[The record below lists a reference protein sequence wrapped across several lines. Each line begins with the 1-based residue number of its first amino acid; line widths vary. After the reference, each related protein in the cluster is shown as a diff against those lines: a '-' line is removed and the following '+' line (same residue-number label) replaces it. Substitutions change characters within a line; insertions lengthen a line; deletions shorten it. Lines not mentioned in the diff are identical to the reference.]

1 MDVTV
6 LGSANLDEVVR
17 VARLPAPGETV
28 LALGRD
34 RLPGGKG
41 LNQAVA
47 AARAGA
53 RTAFVASVGRDDAA
67 DLLLAALRDAGVDPS
82 AVGRSDRPTGT
93 ALVTVQE
100 SGENSIVVDPG
111 ANRDVRPAG
120 PGRAAVTGARVLLAQ
135 LEVPLP
141 VVAEAAAAAHDAGVT
156 VVLNA
161 APSQPLPADLLAAV
175 DVLVLNEHE
184 LRDVTGL
191 SSVDVA
197 LAVLADQVRA
207 VVVTLGAEGARW
219 RSADG
224 AGSAPG
230 FRAQV
235 VDTTGAGDAFAGTL
249 AAALAAG
256 ADLEPA
262 VRRGTA
268 AGALS
273 VERAG
278 AAVSMPTRA
287 EIDARLAR

>member
-6 LGSANLDEVVR
+6 LGSANLDVVVR

-28 LALGRD
+28 LALDRD

-53 RTAFVASVGRDDAA
+53 RTAFVAAVGRDDAA
-67 DLLLAALRDAGVDPS
+67 DLLLATLHDAGVDSS
-82 AVGRSDRPTGT
+82 AVRRSDRPTGT

-111 ANRDVRPAG
+111 ANTDVRPAG

-141 VVAEAAAAAHDAGVT
+141 VVAEEVAAAHDAGVT

-175 DVLVLNEHE
+175 DVLVVNQHE

-197 LAVLADQVRA
+197 LAALADQVRA
-207 VVVTLGAEGARW
+207 VVVTLGVDGARW
-219 RSADG
+219 WSADG
-224 AGSAPG
+224 DGSAPG
-230 FRAQV
+230 LPAQV

-256 ADLEPA
+256 AGLDQA

>member
-47 AARAGA
+47 AGRSGAG
-53 RTAFVASVGRDDAA
+53 TAFVAAVGRDAAA
-67 DLLLAALRDAGVDPS
+67 DLLLDTLRAAGVDTGGV
-82 AVGRSDRPTGT
+82 ARSDRPTGT
-93 ALVTVQE
+93 ALVMVQE

-111 ANRDVRPAG
+111 ANADVRLDG
-120 PGRAAVTGARVLLAQ
+120 PGRDAVTGARVLLAQ

-141 VVAEAAAAAHDAGVT
+141 VVAEGVAVAHEAGVT

-161 APSQPLPADLLAAV
+161 APSQPLPAELLAAV
-175 DVLVLNEHE
+175 DVLLVNEHE
-184 LRDVTGL
+184 LRDVTGR
-191 SSVDVA
+191 SSVDEA
-197 LAVLADQVRA
+197 LATLAGRVRA

-224 AGSAPG
+224 DGSAPG
-230 FRAQV
+230 LPARV

-249 AAALAAG
+249 AGALATGAG
-256 ADLEPA
+256 LGEA
-262 VRRGTA
+262 VRLGTA

-273 VERAG
+273 VERVG
-278 AAVSMPTRA
+278 AAVSMPTGEEVRR
-287 EIDARLAR
+287 RLSG

>member
-17 VARLPAPGETV
+17 VARLPGPGETV

-53 RTAFVASVGRDDAA
+53 RTAFVSAVGQDAAA
-67 DLLLAALRDAGVDPS
+67 DLLLGTLADAGVDTAS
-82 AVGRSDRPTGT
+82 VRRSSLATGT

-100 SGENSIVVDPG
+100 SGENSIVVDAG
-111 ANRDVRPAG
+111 ANGDVRLDG
-120 PGRAAVTGARVLLAQ
+120 PGRDAVTGARVLLAQ
-135 LEVPLP
+135 LET
-141 VVAEAAAAAHDAGVT
+141 ARAAGVT

-161 APSQPLPADLLAAV
+161 APSQPLPAELLTAV
-175 DVLVLNEHE
+175 DVLLVNEHE
-184 LRDVTGL
+184 LRDVAGRG
-191 SSVDVA
+191 SVDEALTA
-197 LAVLADQVRA
+197 LAGRVRA
-207 VVVTLGAEGARW
+207 VVVTLGADGARW
-219 RSADG
+219 RSAAGD
-224 AGSAPG
+224 GSAPG
-230 FRAQV
+230 LPARV

-249 AAALAAG
+249 AAVLATG
-256 ADLEPA
+256 APLADA
-262 VRRGTA
+262 VRLGTA
-268 AGALS
+268 AGAIS

-287 EIDARLAR
+287 EVDARLAR

>member
-6 LGSANLDEVVR
+6 LGSANLDVVVR

-53 RTAFVASVGRDDAA
+53 RTTFVAAVGRDDAA
-67 DLLLAALRDAGVDPS
+67 DLLLATLRDAGVDAS

-93 ALVTVQE
+93 ALVTVQV

-111 ANRDVRPAG
+111 ANTDVRPAG

-141 VVAEAAAAAHDAGVT
+141 VVAEEAGAARDAGVT

-161 APSQPLPADLLAAV
+161 APSQPLPTDLLAAV
-175 DVLVLNEHE
+175 DVLLVNQHE

-197 LAVLADQVRA
+197 LAALADQVPA
-207 VVVTLGAEGARW
+207 VVVTLGADGARW

-224 AGSAPG
+224 DGSAPG
-230 FRAQV
+230 LAAQV

-256 ADLEPA
+256 SGLGQA

-278 AAVSMPTRA
+278 AAVSMPTGA